1 MHPNI
6 NILFYFLSVHHI
18 FTKEIAK
25 QYCLETSDE
34 KYSSD
39 FFINGRKK
47 RARKINFG
55 GEWAEPNY
63 LKLILFFPFPSV
75 SISSTFLER
84 VKISSHTLIIIT
96 RKLWAPLSAW
106 VDKPFSCPRVA
117 SLTYLQPLNNFDE
130 IKYSNYEFTIVNAG
144 KHSGPMLRT
153 LYFRTTDWEP
163 QGLAV
168 TCSICCVLE
177 EATLTLTFSLCTRP
191 GV

>member
-1 MHPNI
+1 MKSTAVT
-6 NILFYFLSVHHI
+6 FLSMCVYI
-18 FTKEIAK
+18 SR
-25 QYCLETSDE
+25 TST
-34 KYSSD
+34 
-39 FFINGRKK
+39 GRKK

-63 LKLILFFPFPSV
+63 LKLILFVPFPSV

-117 SLTYLQPLNNFDE
+117 SLIYLKPLNNFDE
-130 IKYSNYEFTIVNAG
+130 MKNSNYEFIIVNAG

-153 LYFRTTDWEP
+153 LYFRTTNWEP

-168 TCSICCVLE
+168 TCSLCCVLE

-191 GV
+191 EV